1 MSCHPAPWDIYIY
14 TYLYI
19 SSISPT
25 SFYPFFFSLFFPA
38 RRGKN
43 NHDFS
48 FQTSILQ
55 VKRPRLVPSRC
66 LWFKV
71 RLEPLFLVPPGKF
84 VAANECFKKVAHVP
98 AARALVLS
106 PGEGF
111 GESQRAASSESQ
123 PRYHCRI
130 ALLPAFLALSIPLRN
145 KQDRLDQKKNK
156 IKKEKKSYDQNG
168 SLLRVF
174 FLHRLLLL
182 FLLLRDMLQRK
193 RVTGLD
199 TALGEGESRQTLR
212 DAQPARHRRLRERST
227 AAGQDPAHPGSA
239 QLKHQSHITG
249 ILPKTDALY
258 LKRPAPHSLLG
269 AESPAQAFF
278 EQIRLKTA
286 VL

>member
-1 MSCHPAPWDIYIY
+1 MSRHPAPWDIYIY

-19 SSISPT
+19 SSVSPT
-25 SFYPFFFSLFFPA
+25 SFYPFFSLFFPA

-43 NHDFS
+43 YHDFS

-71 RLEPLFLVPPGKF
+71 RLEPLFLIPPGKF

-111 GESQRAASSESQ
+111 GESQQAASSESE
-123 PRYHCRI
+123 PRYHCRV

-145 KQDRLDQKKNK
+145 KQDRLDKKKK

-174 FLHRLLLL
+174 FFIASSSYSSSSGTCCKERELRVWILH
-182 FLLLRDMLQRK
+182 
-193 RVTGLD
+193 
-199 TALGEGESRQTLR
+199 LGKGKVV
-212 DAQPARHRRLRERST
+212 RHRGTPDLFVGPGWAGVSRVCWHLSAALAGLLASSCRSGSRSWPEWLPER
-227 AAGQDPAHPGSA
+227 
-239 QLKHQSHITG
+239 
-249 ILPKTDALY
+249 
-258 LKRPAPHSLLG
+258 
-269 AESPAQAFF
+269 
-278 EQIRLKTA
+278 
-286 VL
+286 

>member
-1 MSCHPAPWDIYIY
+1 MSRHPAPWDIYIY

-19 SSISPT
+19 SSVSPT
-25 SFYPFFFSLFFPA
+25 SFYPFFFLFFPA

-43 NHDFS
+43 YHDFS

-111 GESQRAASSESQ
+111 GESQQAASSESE
-123 PRYHCRI
+123 PRYHCRV

-145 KQDRLDQKKNK
+145 KQDHLDKKKNQK
-156 IKKEKKSYDQNG
+156 GKEK
-168 SLLRVF
+168 LRPEWLSSSRF

-199 TALGEGESRQTLR
+199 TALGEGESRQTPR
-212 DAQPARHRRLRERST
+212 DARPLRRARVGR
-227 AAGQDPAHPGSA
+227 GQ
-239 QLKHQSHITG
+239 
-249 ILPKTDALY
+249 
-258 LKRPAPHSLLG
+258 
-269 AESPAQAFF
+269 
-278 EQIRLKTA
+278 
-286 VL
+286 

>member
-1 MSCHPAPWDIYIY
+1 MSRHPAPWDIYIY

-111 GESQRAASSESQ
+111 GESQQAASSESQ

-145 KQDRLDQKKNK
+145 KQDRLDQK
-156 IKKEKKSYDQNG
+156 IKSKRKRKATTRMALFFAFFFSIASSSYSSSSGTCCKERE
-168 SLLRVF
+168 LRVWI
-174 FLHRLLLL
+174 LHLGKGKVVRHCGTPNLSIGPGWAGVSRVCWHLSAALAGLLASSC
-182 FLLLRDMLQRK
+182 RS
-193 RVTGLD
+193 G
-199 TALGEGESRQTLR
+199 SRSWPEWL
-212 DAQPARHRRLRERST
+212 PER
-227 AAGQDPAHPGSA
+227 
-239 QLKHQSHITG
+239 
-249 ILPKTDALY
+249 
-258 LKRPAPHSLLG
+258 
-269 AESPAQAFF
+269 
-278 EQIRLKTA
+278 
-286 VL
+286 